1 MTLSSPSFL
10 AAATNESMP
19 PQSLADVA
27 VLALQLAV
35 PPPDVPP
42 QAARTTSAA
51 TAVPRWR
58 VKLPNLILSLPLYER
73 AGRPTGGLE
82 PANDGPSPA
91 TLQGQSSSVRLISV
105 RPGLMPA
112 GGRVSAPPAAKPEA
126 TGQVGRA
133 VAGEPVQVVSL
144 AQAVR
149 RARDVERRDHLAVS
163 PEHRRGEGVEP
174 DLELLVGA
182 GHARLPRLL
191 QLRRERRRVGDGV
204 RRDAVE
210 GELEQ
215 PLAHAVRRE
224 GRDHLAAR
232 GAVHGRA
239 LAQPVDADHGGRGSG
254 LLDGHDHVADQD
266 VERR

>member
-42 QAARTTSAA
+42 QAARTMSAA

-58 VKLPNLILSLPLYER
+58 VKLPHLILSLPLQER

-91 TLQGQSSSVRLISV
+91 TLQGQSTGVRLISV

-112 GGRVSAPPAAKPEA
+112 GGRVSGPAGRETRGDG
-126 TGQVGRA
+126 TGR
-133 VAGEPVQVVSL
+133 P
-144 AQAVR
+144 R
-149 RARDVERRDHLAVS
+149 
-163 PEHRRGEGVEP
+163 RRG
-174 DLELLVGA
+174 
-182 GHARLPRLL
+182 
-191 QLRRERRRVGDGV
+191 
-204 RRDAVE
+204 
-210 GELEQ
+210 
-215 PLAHAVRRE
+215 
-224 GRDHLAAR
+224 
-232 GAVHGRA
+232 
-239 LAQPVDADHGGRGSG
+239 
-254 LLDGHDHVADQD
+254 
-266 VERR
+266 